1 MVIPHKDKEFIVVNC
16 AVITISDTRT
26 VDTDKSGQII
36 KNKLTKNSHNIS
48 YYDIIKDNSD
58 QIKLS
63 INDLSKR
70 ETIDILIL
78 SGGTGISPRDNTFDV
93 VDGLLDKEIPGFG
106 EIFRYLSYQ
115 EIGSRAMISRAI
127 AGIYNNKI
135 IFSLPGSSNAVT
147 LAMEKLILPE
157 LNHLITQLGIK
168 K

>member
-1 MVIPHKDKEFIVVNC
+1 MILELLILIKVV
-16 AVITISDTRT
+16 RLL
-26 VDTDKSGQII
+26 